1 MFRAVRRTGVSPA
14 KAGGAVAGWKDRG
27 GPACW
32 ATPAG
37 EGCPPPPAGAGCSR
51 LFWGLFQYLA
61 CQGYVP
67 STGEMGFLSQ
77 FPCLALLFVTVIRL
91 YPEPQPVAGGPHY
104 LHYASANRDN
114 DSDVPSCR
122 GHARGCGYP
131 GPLCLSLIWLSNFF
145 HDKNHI
151 IT

>member
-1 MFRAVRRTGVSPA
+1 MELWQAGRTEGGLHAGPFQPARAA
-14 KAGGAVAGWKDRG
+14 
-27 GPACW
+27 
-32 ATPAG
+32 
-37 EGCPPPPAGAGCSR
+37 PPTPPAGAGCSR